1 MRRYW
6 IFAAGVLT
14 VIALPYISDNYIVR
28 IATFACMYS
37 VLALSWNFIGGF
49 AGYPSFATAAFFGL
63 GAYAGALSQR
73 HGVPMVLAWF
83 VASAVVAFFSAGLG
97 YAILRL
103 RGHYFA
109 IGSIASV
116 EVLRLIISSWSDFT
130 GGGDGLNVPILP
142 GGPDYVG
149 MLFLY
154 VMLTVV
160 LIVFFIT
167 EAVARS
173 RIGFGLHC
181 IRQNEDAAG
190 MVGINTTAYKIIAFV
205 LSATF
210 CGTAG
215 AIYAS
220 WTNYI
225 DPTDSFEILMTLK
238 VPVMALLGGAG
249 TVLGPVLGATAF
261 IVMEEVIWSHFL
273 ELNRAILGVVIVI
286 LIFFLPGGLLRIS
299 YWDVLGRIGITRR
312 RRVPHAR

>member
-1 MRRYW
+1 MKWRYV
-6 IFAAGVLT
+6 IFAAGVVT
-14 VIALPYISDNYIVR
+14 VIALPFISDNYFVR
-28 IATFACMYS
+28 IATFICMYAT
-37 VLALSWNFIGGF
+37 LALSWNFIGGF

-73 HGVPMVLAWF
+73 YGVPMVLAWV
-83 VASAVVAFFSAGLG
+83 VASVVVAAWSAGLG
-97 YAILRL
+97 YAIVRL

-109 IGSIASV
+109 IGSLASV
-116 EVLRLIISSWSDFT
+116 EVLRLVISSWSDFT
-130 GGGDGLNVPILP
+130 GGGEGLNVPILP

-154 VMLTVV
+154 IMLTIT
-160 LIVFFIT
+160 LIVFVIAEF
-167 EAVARS
+167 VARS

-181 IRQNEDAAG
+181 IRQNEDAAS
-190 MVGINTTAYKIIAFV
+190 MVGINTTAYKVIAFV

-210 CGTAG
+210 CGTVG
-215 AIYAS
+215 AVYAS

-261 IVMEEVIWSHFL
+261 VVMEEVIWAEFL
-273 ELNRAILGVVIVI
+273 EFNRAGLGIVIVV
-286 LIFFLPGGLLRIS
+286 LIFFLPGGLLRLP
-299 YWDVLGRIGITRR
+299 YRDLLDRIRR
-312 RRVPHAR
+312 RAEVRDAG